1 MYQIG
6 VNGFEGPED
15 GGADRC
21 VLVDG
26 CLVWRAPEG
35 WRVVVLVEDED
46 GDGDLDNVGLTFT
59 LVAENILKNI
69 YL

>member
-6 VNGFEGPED
+6 VNGLEGPED
-15 GGADRC
+15 GGADGG

-35 WRVVVLVEDED
+35 GRVVVLVEDED
-46 GDGDLDNVGLTFT
+46 GDGDLDNVGLSFA
-59 LVAENILKNI
+59 LVAEDILK
-69 YL
+69 